1 MKTQDFIEAVE
12 IAVTA
17 AMEEKELKMAYWI
30 GRATEIADHMTEAEE
45 NKLLNT
51 HIWHYRHWV
60 TLRSLC
66 QQI

>member
-30 GRATEIADHMTEAEE
+30 GRATEIADHMSEAEE
-45 NKLLNT
+45 LEMRKE
-51 HIWHYRHWV
+51 HMWHYRHWV